1 MNSHTLYKILLSSLV
16 VFLLEACVEDES
28 ALNPA
33 QRPNV
38 RVKLEVTGQTSS
50 RAQTDPGV
58 DALNENVIES
68 LDLFLYQKG
77 GISRNEEAV
86 YVQEDVTLTQDEET
100 GDQYIEFFLTN
111 DQLSS
116 LFPTEAATECDLY
129 AIANRGDNELPDDT
143 NVGSLKEMLL
153 YSSTM
158 GIRRTVQETG
168 KYLPGIE
175 SSFVMEGETAL
186 SRSGDELGGTV
197 HVERVASKIS
207 LVITGIADE
216 VTDENGVVWIPNKS
230 SVFLSFRRGCKK
242 AKLGVTP
249 TEHLLD
255 ADDLVAADI
264 FNVDA
269 ISLEE
274 IDGMENCL
282 GTSVP
287 FYTYPTNWK
296 NNEDTRSH
304 FILVVQWSKKK
315 ASEEEA
321 DVTQTTYYEVNINPE
336 GTYLKRNTH
345 YKINQIIEVLGSTEE
360 ESPKELILSN
370 YQIVEWASEQSS
382 NADLNRFKYLMV
394 DETSITM
401 DNVETK
407 RIYFYSSDPIGLLDV
422 NVRWDYLYGNTARTL
437 TFATMDHVTSSEA
450 NGDITY
456 VIENDDDVSGIDNRI
471 QGNYKVSIT
480 IHNGN
485 KSNPNDRS
493 YIDVTHMLDNTMDDE
508 ADYSTYMIDFTVA
521 HRKDDGFDTDYT
533 ERVDITQYP
542 MLYVIA
548 LQNSDY
554 KDDNNVNNDNTY
566 KGYVY
571 INNNSNGSSWYQ
583 VAGLAT
589 SNQFNRNPNKYLVSV
604 ASLAD
609 TEVARNYIIGDPRSI
624 VPDVPSG
631 INRDAA
637 GNSLQYYYPTQG
649 NTATEKMISPQFLV
663 ASSYGRCPN
672 SISDLD
678 NAVRRCATYQEDGYP
693 AGRWRLPTEAEIK
706 YIIQLSGCFVIPELF
721 NSGIG
726 YWSAQGCIQVNDGVV
741 SDYTG
746 NQTRVVRCVYDTWY
760 WGTGQLSNKTQFTYG
775 DEERNNN

>member
-16 VFLLEACVEDES
+16 VFLLGACVEDES

-143 NVGSLKEMLL
+143 KVGSLKEMVL

-230 SVFLSFRRGCKK
+230 SVFLSFRKGCKK

-255 ADDLVAADI
+255 ADDLVATDI

-370 YQIVEWASEQSS
+370 YQIVEWADEQSS
-382 NADLNRFKYLMV
+382 HADLNRFKYLMV

-407 RIYFYSSDPIGLLDV
+407 RIYFYSSDPIGLSDV
-422 NVRWDYLYGNTARTL
+422 NVQWEYLAGDVAETL
-437 TFATMDHVTSSEA
+437 TFATMNHVTSSNI
-450 NGDITY
+450 NGDVTY
-456 VIENDDDVSGIDNRI
+456 VVENNNKVTVDNRV
-471 QGNYKVSIT
+471 QGDHVVSIT
-480 IHNGN
+480 IHNGDPA
-485 KSNPNDRS
+485 NPDDDS
-493 YIDVTHMLDNTMDDE
+493 YIDVTHELDNSMSST
-508 ADYSTYMIDFTVA
+508 ADYTNYMIDFTVA
-521 HRKDDGFDTDYT
+521 HIKEDGFDTNYT
-533 ERVDITQYP
+533 EQVAITQSP
-542 MLYVIA
+542 MISIVA
-548 LQNSDY
+548 NRNSDY
-554 KDDNNVNNDNTY
+554 DNDNNKNGNKGFVIVNNNTS
-566 KGYVY
+566 G
-571 INNNSNGSSWYQ
+571 SGWNGVVGMNFSK
-583 VAGLAT
+583 
-589 SNQFNRNPNKYLVSV
+589 NPNRYIISVS
-604 ASLAD
+604 SLTNND
-609 TEVARNYIIGDPRSI
+609 VGRNYIIGDPRSKT
-624 VPDVPSG
+624 VRNPSG
-631 INRDAA
+631 TGLDDLN
-637 GNSLQYYYPTQG
+637 NSLSHYYPTDASTTNAQ
-649 NTATEKMISPQFLV
+649 MISPQFMV
-663 ASSYGRCPN
+663 ASSYGACPDSN
-672 SISDLD
+672 MGKDV
-678 NAVRRCATYQEDGYP
+678 AERRCATYQEDGYP
-693 AGRWRLPTEAEIK
+693 AGRWRVPTKAEIR
-706 YIIQLSGCFVIPELF
+706 YITQLSGWDIIPELF
-721 NSGIG
+721 SDGMF
-726 YWSAQGCIQVNDGVV
+726 YWSAQGCIEIDGNNVLNAD
-741 SDYTG
+741 SRTSG
-746 NQTRVVRCVYDTWY
+746 LVRCVYDTWY
-760 WGTGQLSNKTQFTYG
+760 WGTGQLTNKNQFTYG
-775 DEERNNN
+775 DAARNNNE